1 MADTKLTD
9 LTELDATPA
18 IDDVLYIV
26 DVSEGTAGSRK
37 IESRYLWRTDGSAA
51 YVSGGGTVALGGYV
65 LTAPASGTM
74 VTTAAT
80 QTLTNKSLTEPAIG
94 TPYVTGGTT
103 DSMAHVSPTIGT
115 PTVTGGTFTS
125 PTINTATMGTP
136 TVTGGT
142 FTSPTIAGNV
152 GIGTSSPDRM
162 LHIFG
167 TEPVIRLE
175 DSEAEGKYVLISA
188 NNDVGSLY
196 LSADHGAGGTG
207 AMIILVNG
215 SERMRVTNDGRVGIG
230 TSSPSYELDVYDD
243 SAAAWARIQSGASNN
258 AGINLTNTDREWLLY
273 TLSGGKLYIRDVTAG
288 ANRLAIDTSGNVG
301 IGTTSPNGML
311 HVKPGTGAF
320 LVGGVDNITDTAQ
333 YIFPAGSVPQ
343 VIFLAALAGNGTDYA
358 GGDFTMVTP
367 SSGNVTQ
374 NLTVGSNTIQL
385 RLFSDGSLRVVRTA
399 GSATNIDIVVQGV
412 VL

>member
-80 QTLTNKSLTEPAIG
+80 QTLTNKSLTEPSIG

-230 TSSPSYELDVYDD
+230 TSSP
-243 SAAAWARIQSGASNN
+243 
-258 AGINLTNTDREWLLY
+258 
-273 TLSGGKLYIRDVTAG
+273 
-288 ANRLAIDTSGNVG
+288 
-301 IGTTSPNGML
+301 NGML

-343 VIFLAALAGNGTDYA
+343 VIFVAALAGNGTDYA

-374 NLTVGSNTIQL
+374 DLTVGSNTIQL
-385 RLFSDGSLRVVRTA
+385 RLFSDGSLRVARTA